1 MITPAQSKLID
12 AAIMALVYGALLSIP
27 ALIFSSWWFSNPT
40 LLLGLALPL
49 IFFMAG

>member
-12 AAIMALVYGALLSIP
+12 AAIMALVYGAVLSIP
-27 ALIFSSWWFSNPT
+27 ALIFSAWWFSAPA
-40 LLLGLALPL
+40 LLFWLALPL